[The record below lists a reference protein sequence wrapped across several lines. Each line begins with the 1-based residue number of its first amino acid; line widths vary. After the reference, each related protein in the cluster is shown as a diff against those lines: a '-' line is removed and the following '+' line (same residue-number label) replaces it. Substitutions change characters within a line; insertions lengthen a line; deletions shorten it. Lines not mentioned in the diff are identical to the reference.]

1 MMQLTNLAPD
11 LWFAA
16 QPLRFLG
23 LQLGA
28 RMTVVRLKDGKLLLH
43 SPIAWSAELA
53 AQLDAIGT
61 PAFIIAPNRLHHLFI
76 GAWLQAYPACQ
87 LHVAPTVEIKR
98 PDLVPTSVLG
108 PAQNLDFSD
117 ELQHI
122 VLGGCSFTNEV
133 VFFHPQTATMIAT
146 DMVFNIG
153 PRHAAMTR
161 LFFRLNGAY
170 GQPAVSL
177 LERMMI
183 KDRDAFHRDLNNVLA
198 WPIDRLIMAH
208 GDVVEQD
215 GHAALT
221 RAYQFVLRKAL
232 SAAHGS

>member
-1 MMQLTNLAPD
+1 MQLTKLAPD
-11 LWFAA
+11 LWIAE

-28 RMTVVRLKDGKLLLH
+28 RMTVVRLQDGKLLLH

-53 AQLDAIGT
+53 AQLDNLGT
-61 PAFIIAPNRLHHLFI
+61 PAFIIAPNRLHHLFV
-76 GAWLQAYPACQ
+76 GAWLKAFPGCQ
-87 LHVAPTVEIKR
+87 LHVAPGVEIKR

-108 PAQNLDFSD
+108 RSQNLDFSD
-117 ELQHI
+117 ELHHL
-122 VLGGCSFTNEV
+122 VLNGCPFTNEV
-133 VFFHPQTATMIAT
+133 VFFHPRTATMIAS

-153 PRHAAMTR
+153 PHHAAMTR
-161 LFFRLNGAY
+161 LFFRLNNAY
-170 GQPAVSL
+170 GRPAVSL
-177 LERMMI
+177 LERFMI

-208 GDVVEQD
+208 GDIVDGD

-221 RAYQFVLRKAL
+221 HAYQFVLRKAL
-232 SAAHGS
+232 PAGIGT